1 MSVFQ
6 IIQNLFPDGFGAET
20 PEAASWLCFF
30 EEKVELVERVRGL
43 PRLEAERVAYE
54 IVLVEFLNATHPNTD
69 PSRCAECGQ
78 AETPGATL
86 LPIGVGARH
95 AWLHDDCWAPWR
107 EARRKAAIET
117 LAIMG
122 IVEPAP

>member
-6 IIQNLFPDGFGAET
+6 ITQNLFPDGFGAET

-30 EEKVELVERVRGL
+30 EEKVELVEKLRGL

-54 IVLVEFLNATHPNTD
+54 IVLVEYLNATHPETE
-69 PSRCAECGQ
+69 PSRCAECGR
-78 AETPGATL
+78 AETTNETL

-95 AWLHDDCWAPWR
+95 AWLHDDCWALWR
-107 EARRKAAIET
+107 AGLRKAAIEA
-117 LAIMG
+117 LAAMW
-122 IVEPAP
+122 IVGPAP